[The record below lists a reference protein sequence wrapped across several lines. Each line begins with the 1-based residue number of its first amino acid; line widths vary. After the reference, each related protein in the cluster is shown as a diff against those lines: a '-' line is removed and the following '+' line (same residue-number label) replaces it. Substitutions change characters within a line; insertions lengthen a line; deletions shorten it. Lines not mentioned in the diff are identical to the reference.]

1 MLTEERTAKFNNS
14 IRVNWKTERERER
27 ETESEL
33 QVYVLHHQGNR
44 ESSEASVQ
52 HDFRGLLLWCQ
63 PVTTY
68 RTAGVDTCW
77 ELQYTPWRTHAHTLY
92 SIHRLSTLPSLHL
105 TLLRENPQLKPTFK
119 SRQYQCF
126 EAHFVLSE
134 SQLIFTSLMSLQR
147 APRFFINW
155 LNKTINSTMRQTSDK
170 LIPPVLSGT
179 IIIKDGITIGSTPMT
194 FTIWHDHFSLHFRS
208 RKTLLVP
215 A

>member
-33 QVYVLHHQGNR
+33 QVYILHHQGNW

-68 RTAGVDTCW
+68 RTAGADTCW
-77 ELQYTPWRTHAHTLY
+77 ELQYAPWRTHAHTITY
-92 SIHRLSTLPSLHL
+92 IHRLSTLPSLSISPSSMKIHSWSQPLKVDSISTLRL
-105 TLLRENPQLKPTFK
+105 TSSSQ
-119 SRQYQCF
+119 
-126 EAHFVLSE
+126 

-147 APRFFINW
+147 APLFFY
-155 LNKTINSTMRQTSDK
+155 
-170 LIPPVLSGT
+170 
-179 IIIKDGITIGSTPMT
+179 
-194 FTIWHDHFSLHFRS
+194 
-208 RKTLLVP
+208 
-215 A
+215 

>member
-33 QVYVLHHQGNR
+33 QVYILHHQGNW

-68 RTAGVDTCW
+68 RTAGADTCW
-77 ELQYTPWRTHAHTLY
+77 ELQYAPWRTHAHTHPIAY
-92 SIHRLSTLPSLHL
+92 IHRLSTLPSLHL
-105 TLLRENPQLKPTFK
+105 TLLHENPQLKPTFK
-119 SRQYQCF
+119 SRQYQYF
-126 EAHFVLSE
+126 EAHFILSE

-147 APRFFINW
+147 APLFLLID
-155 LNKTINSTMRQTSDK
+155 LTK
-170 LIPPVLSGT
+170 LSIPPWDRHL
-179 IIIKDGITIGSTPMT
+179 IL
-194 FTIWHDHFSLHFRS
+194 FSI
-208 RKTLLVP
+208 
-215 A
+215 